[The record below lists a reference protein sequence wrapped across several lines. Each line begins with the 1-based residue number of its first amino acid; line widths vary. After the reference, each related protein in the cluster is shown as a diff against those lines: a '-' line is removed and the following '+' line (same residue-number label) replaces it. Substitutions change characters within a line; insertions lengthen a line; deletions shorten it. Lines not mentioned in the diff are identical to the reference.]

1 MFAKKTIILIAT
13 TFAIAGGSIGAN
25 AAPLSGAGLATTV
38 ESRAVL
44 VKKGG
49 GHGGHKGHHGHGA
62 HHGGHYGPGYYG
74 RGPGYVG
81 FYPPRRCRIERVRVF
96 DPYLGRRVW
105 VKERVCFRAY

>member
-1 MFAKKTIILIAT
+1 MFAKKTIILVAT

-25 AAPLSGAGLATTV
+25 AAPVSGAGAETAV
-38 ESRAVL
+38 ESRATL

-49 GHGGHKGHHGHGA
+49 GHHGGHGS
-62 HHGGHYGPGYYG
+62 HHGGHYGPRYPGW
-74 RGPGYVG
+74 GPGYVG
-81 FYPPRRCRIERVRVF
+81 FYPPSRCRIERVRVY